1 MMTRFSRG
9 QMKMSLASMLHRA
22 GMGPDYA
29 LDAAMQ
35 IIDAGSVPAV
45 WRNVLG
51 AEVSDAINVDLID
64 AYLAE
69 AATTEA
75 A

>member
-1 MMTRFSRG
+1 MMTRFSIG

-22 GMGPDYA
+22 GMSPDYA

-51 AEVSDAINVDLID
+51 AEVSDAIDADLRD
-64 AYLAE
+64 LAD
-69 AATTEA
+69 AATTEPT
-75 A
+75 